1 MKFRLCLNILLLIAI
16 SLTSFGQS
24 PESSVTQKNKTIAF
38 VNANVV
44 PMDTE
49 RILSNQT
56 VIIRNG
62 LISEIGAS
70 GKIKIP
76 SDAIRIEGRGKY
88 LIPGLVDAHV
98 HLYSTTEMPLYIANG
113 VTSVFD
119 LNGRPA
125 HLLWKKKIAALE
137 LPGPNIYAC
146 GPKFDRIRTPD
157 EAVSE
162 VERQFQAGYDGIK
175 IYYQISKEE
184 FPSLV
189 AAAKR
194 HNLVVVGHIA
204 RLPGFEATMKAGQ
217 SVAHAEEY
225 LYSFFNQSPEPFKV
239 NIKLDESRI
248 PEAVALTRA
257 GGASVIPTLI
267 TYDHIVRQVAE
278 LDEFLKRP
286 EFKYLAPP
294 QWDILQPARNRYKNG
309 FKPEEAL
316 ELRKNLEFQKKLV
329 KALHAAG
336 VPIIAGTDSLGVGTV
351 GGFSLHEELMT
362 FVSIGFSP
370 FEALQ
375 TATSGA
381 AEFLKSSDK
390 FGTVT
395 VGKRA
400 DLLLLGGNPLEDI
413 GNTSKLDGVMV
424 RGNWMPKQN
433 LRQMLENLPND
444 YRAEVEST
452 SKMLGK
458 NPAAALLYLD
468 ENDPFGQLG
477 GVVLENFAFQEGF
490 GKLKTMLQQI
500 KQNNPRSALI
510 KESTINNLGYEL
522 IGRKQTKEAIEIFQI
537 NVELYPDSG
546 NVYDSLAEAY
556 MINGDKELAIKNY
569 KRSLELDPRNDNAV
583 QYLKKLQP

>member
-1 MKFRLCLNILLLIAI
+1 MKFRLCLNILVLIAI
-16 SLTSFGQS
+16 SLTSFAQS
-24 PESSVTQKNKTIAF
+24 PESSEIQKNRIIAF
-38 VNANVV
+38 VNVNVV
-44 PMDTE
+44 PMDKE

-62 LISEIGAS
+62 LISEIGTS

-76 SDAIRIEGRGKY
+76 SDAYKIEGRGKY
-88 LIPGLVDAHV
+88 LVPGLVDAHV

-125 HLLWKKKIAALE
+125 HLLWKKKIASGQ
-137 LPGPNIYAC
+137 LPGPTIYVC

-194 HNLVVVGHIA
+194 HNMIVVGHIA
-204 RLPGFEATMKAGQ
+204 RLPGFETTMKAGQ
-217 SVAHAEEY
+217 SIAHAEEY
-225 LYSFFNQSPEPFKV
+225 LYSFFNQSPDPFKV
-239 NIKLDESRI
+239 KINLDESRI

-257 GGASVIPTLI
+257 GGVSVIPTLV
-267 TYDHIVRQVAE
+267 TYKNIVRQVVD
-278 LDEFLKRP
+278 LDEFLKQP

-294 QWDILQPARNRYKNG
+294 QWDILQPSRNRYKNG

-316 ELRKNLEFQKKLV
+316 ELQKNFEFQKKLV

-351 GGFSLHEELMT
+351 GGFSLHEELKI
-362 FVSIGFSP
+362 FVSLGLSP
-370 FEALQ
+370 FEALK
-375 TATSGA
+375 TATSGS

-400 DLLLLGGNPLEDI
+400 DLLLLNGNPLEDI
-413 GNTSKLDGVMV
+413 GNTSKLDGVMA
-424 RGNWMPKQN
+424 RGGWIPEPK
-433 LRQMLENLPND
+433 LHQMLENLPND
-444 YRAEVEST
+444 YKAEMEST
-452 SKMLGK
+452 TRLLGN
-458 NPAAALLYLD
+458 NPAAAILYLD

-477 GVVLENFAFQEGF
+477 GLILENFASQEGF
-490 GKLKTMLQQI
+490 EKLKNMLQQV
-500 KQNNPRSALI
+500 KQKNPGSSLI
-510 KESTINNLGYEL
+510 KESTLNNLGYKL
-522 IGRKQTKEAIEIFQI
+522 IGRKKINEAIEIFLI
-537 NVELYPDSG
+537 NVELYPDSA
-546 NVYDSLAEAY
+546 NVYDSLAEGY

-569 KRSLELDPRNDNAV
+569 KRSLELNPQNDGAI